1 MKMVNKVKK
10 IEQEIEDIAKVENEF
25 KSLGKLIYSAWL
37 SKEYHNFE
45 GIMNNFDSIIK
56 PLLSKLKETKNDS

>member
-10 IEQEIEDIAKVENEF
+10 IEKEIEDIAKVENEF
-25 KSLGKLIYSAWL
+25 KALGKLIYSAWL

-45 GIMNNFDSIIK
+45 GIMENFDSIVK